1 MSSHHFVKKGQE
13 PALIIANGESCSIA
27 LLQELAAWCP
37 TVMVLD
43 GALDRVLK
51 LGLAFDIVLG
61 DFDKGIPDA
70 SSIPFPVEIIHAPD
84 QNKNDLQKGI
94 EELLKRGA
102 NAINILWATGKR
114 LDHTL
119 GNINVI
125 AKLSSIVDIQLIDD
139 YSRVFRI
146 KNKFKKYYP
155 KDKNISLIPWN
166 KVDNINSSNLFFPL
180 SGITLE
186 PNGMYGTS
194 NKVLENGIVEIFFE
208 DDNSILF
215 LMECNDN
222 MIY

>member
-1 MSSHHFVKKGQE
+1 MSSHHFVKEGQE
-13 PALIIANGESCSIA
+13 PALIIANGESCSID

-51 LGLAFDIVLG
+51 LGLAFDLVLG
-61 DFDKGIPDA
+61 DFDKGIPEA
-70 SSIPFPVEIIHAPD
+70 SSIPFPVEIIHTPD

-102 NAINILWATGKR
+102 KAINILWATGKR

-125 AKLSSIVDIQLIDD
+125 AKFSSIVDIQLIDD
-139 YSRVFRI
+139 YSRVYRI
-146 KNKFKKYYP
+146 KNKFKKYFP
-155 KDKNISLIPWN
+155 KDRNVSLIPWN
-166 KVDNINSSNLFFPL
+166 KVENIFSSNLLYPL
-180 SGITLE
+180 SGNTLE
-186 PNGMYGTS
+186 PSGMYGTS
-194 NKVLENGIVEIFFE
+194 NKVLENGIVEINFE
-208 DDNSILF
+208 NEKAILF

-222 MIY
+222 TIY